1 MKKVLLIVIAVI
13 AFLFVKDIF
22 TDYVTIT
29 PVYNNGNT
37 YLDIKNKNKNTG
49 YVVDFTIKY
58 KYEGEEETKEYKL
71 VKYIKP
77 AEEVKL
83 FGDNHK
89 IAKDSMKVKINSE
102 DSFDKD
108 NATHVKAFKEHVTP
122 ESMIKF
128 NWKYE
133 NYNLTYTIE
142 NNSPL
147 PIELYN
153 IEIAGQVTR
162 NSYFFGVYTDNGVK
176 DQSVRQIIKP
186 GDNYTGHSLD
196 WDMTRVSKV
205 TPSVQWAQ

>member
-29 PVYNNGNT
+29 PVYTNEET

-58 KYEGEEETKEYKL
+58 KYGEEEETKEYKF

-83 FGDNHK
+83 FGDNKH
-89 IAKDSMKVKINSE
+89 IVKDSIEVKINSE

-108 NATHVKAFKEHVTP
+108 NATHVKAFKEHVTA

-153 IEIAGQVTR
+153 IAIAGQVTR

-176 DQSVRQIIKP
+176 EQSVRQIIKP

-205 TPSVQWAQ
+205 TPYVQWAQ

>member
-13 AFLFVKDIF
+13 AFLFVKDLF
-22 TDYVTIT
+22 TEYVSIT
-29 PVYNNGNT
+29 PVYTNGGA
-37 YLDIKNKNKNTG
+37 YLDIKNKNKNNG

-58 KYEGEEETKEYKL
+58 KYGEEEETKEYKV

-83 FGDNHK
+83 FGNNRH
-89 IAKDSMKVKINSE
+89 IVKDSIEVKINSE

-108 NATHVKAFKEHVTP
+108 NATHVKVFKECVTP
-122 ESMIKF
+122 ESMLKF

-142 NNSPL
+142 NTSPF

-153 IEIAGQVTR
+153 IRIAGLVTR
-162 NSYFFGVYTDNGVK
+162 NSYFFGTYTDDGVK

-186 GDNYTGHSLD
+186 GDEYTGHSID

-205 TPSVQWAQ
+205 TPSASWVQ

>member
-58 KYEGEEETKEYKL
+58 KYGEEEETKEYKV

-83 FGDNHK
+83 FGNNRH
-89 IAKDSMKVKINSE
+89 IVKDSIEVKINSE

-108 NATHVKAFKEHVTP
+108 NATHVKAFKEHVTA

-133 NYNLTYTIE
+133 NYNLTYTIK

-176 DQSVRQIIKP
+176 EQSVRQIIKP

-205 TPSVQWAQ
+205 TPYVQWAQ

>member
-29 PVYNNGNT
+29 PVYTNEET

-58 KYEGEEETKEYKL
+58 KYGEEEETKEYKV

-83 FGDNHK
+83 FGNNRH
-89 IAKDSMKVKINSE
+89 IVKDSIEVKINSE

-108 NATHVKAFKEHVTP
+108 NAAHVKAFKEHVTA

-153 IEIAGQVTR
+153 IAIAGQVTR

-176 DQSVRQIIKP
+176 EQSVRQIIKP
-186 GDNYTGHSLD
+186 GDDYTGHSLD

-205 TPSVQWAQ
+205 TPYVQWAQ

>member
-29 PVYNNGNT
+29 PVYTNEET

-49 YVVDFTIKY
+49 YIVDFNIKY
-58 KYEGEEETKEYKL
+58 KYGEEEKTKEYKV

-83 FGDNHK
+83 FGNDRH
-89 IAKDSMKVKINSE
+89 IVKDSIEVKINSE

-108 NATHVKAFKEHVTP
+108 NATHVKVFKENVTA

-153 IEIAGQVTR
+153 IAIAGQVTR

-176 DQSVRQIIKP
+176 EQSVRQIIKP
-186 GDNYTGHSLD
+186 GDDYTGHSLD

-205 TPSVQWAQ
+205 TPYVQWAQ